1 MPDIGEGLTEAD
13 ITEWYVAVG
22 DEVVI
27 DQAIVEIET
36 AKTTVEITATHA
48 GTLLAL
54 GGAPGDS
61 VAVGDV
67 LFVIGEEGSQ
77 SEDSSQSEESSQLTV
92 DSSQEE
98 GSQQQRESSQSE
110 DSSQFTVHSSQLEE
124 EGPRTTVHGRRSES
138 GERKTENGERPKAMP
153 IVRKLAKE
161 RGIDLATI
169 TGTGPGGSI
178 TREDVENAS
187 KDESTVELIAM
198 SRKRRAIAH
207 HMSESWATI
216 PHVTVQADIRAEHLL
231 SVREGS
237 GPEPVPVE
245 AVVTQAVLPLL
256 ARHREFNAAVRDDS
270 IEYRDGYH
278 IGIAVDTTNGLMVV
292 VVRDA
297 DTYTLEELAREIRRL
312 AHAAHDG
319 ALLPGEAV
327 GQTFT
332 ISNIGALG
340 GGHGTPIIP
349 MGTSGI
355 LSIGRAHSTPV
366 VENGTLAVGM
376 VAPIDLS
383 YDHRLIDGGLG
394 QRFLS
399 ELVENLETGRSSNIE
414 GTP

>member
-1 MPDIGEGLTEAD
+1 MTHEFRLPDIGEGLTEAD
-13 ITEWYVAVG
+13 ITEWFVAVG
-22 DEVVI
+22 DEVVV

-36 AKTTVEITATHA
+36 AKTTVEITATHS
-48 GTLLAL
+48 GTLLTL

-67 LFVIGEEGSQ
+67 LFVIGE
-77 SEDSSQSEESSQLTV
+77 DSRQPTADSRQQEESSQLTV
-92 DSSQEE
+92 HSSQSEEE
-98 GSQQQRESSQSE
+98 GSQ
-110 DSSQFTVHSSQLEE
+110 FTVKS
-124 EGPRTTVHGRRSES
+124 
-138 GERKTENGERPKAMP
+138 RKTENGKRPRAMP

-161 RGIDLATI
+161 RGIDLTTI

-187 KDESTVELIAM
+187 KDESTVEVVAM

-231 SVREGS
+231 RVREGS
-237 GPEPVPVE
+237 GPEPIPVE
-245 AVVTQAVLPLL
+245 AIVAQAVLPLL
-256 ARHREFNAAVRDDS
+256 ARYRDFNATVRGDA
-270 IEYRDGYH
+270 IEYRDGFH
-278 IGIAVDTTNGLMVV
+278 IGIAVDTTDGLMVV

-312 AHAAHDG
+312 AHAAQDG
-319 ALLPGEAV
+319 TLLPGEAV

-349 MGTSGI
+349 MGTSAI
-355 LSIGRAHSTPV
+355 LSIGRAHSAPV
-366 VENGTLAVGM
+366 VEDGDLEVGL

-399 ELVENLETGRSSNIE
+399 NLVEALESPGSNSDE
-414 GTP
+414 RTP